1 VLPPEQLTIS
11 SKKSRYRQTNGK
23 EYPLVKQLYP
33 QRFAVIPLALLG
45 LSVVGATGASAV
57 SVAGV
62 SASTTSTSTTTVT
75 NSDSSSSSSTGS
87 SAMTATQQQHLT
99 TIKSKGDAEINR
111 RLTSLNGLA
120 TLINAATRL
129 TAADKTT
136 LSGQVSTEQSGL
148 QQLET
153 QLNATTTLAAA
164 ITDAESIYSEYR
176 VYALITPKIHI
187 IKAADDQQVTETNLT
202 NLAAKLQTRITA
214 DQTAGKNV
222 ATLQSDLNDLTIQVK
237 NAQAIS
243 GPMEQNVIGLQPS
256 DYNSNHSVLSGDG
269 DQLKAAHNDNETAF
283 ADAKKIVSGLESL

>member
-1 VLPPEQLTIS
+1 
-11 SKKSRYRQTNGK
+11 
-23 EYPLVKQLYP
+23 VKQLYP